1 MMGRGTNGVFK
12 KLCLLKKGINVP
24 MFNFWGL
31 SFSPIRY
38 QFIVLMMLMATVLVF
53 GYSLF
58 TYSNAKVEYE
68 EESRNELIVISRALN
83 NDYAKLLLMG
93 LPSTSIEVRHK
104 WKSFPMI
111 KQADLADLQN
121 SSVLRFARDGMSNKS
136 IKISNIDNFV
146 ISDDIIQFHS
156 KVIYQGK
163 QVGVVRYVVSNA
175 RYQQLIDKLLQRLL
189 ISIPFALVLSVLL
202 SVWLQ
207 RVFVFPLQ
215 RLMQSINTIV
225 EKQDYSAVIDIHPKD
240 NSEFALLGKEF
251 NALLNR
257 VDITL
262 QRVEDSKAYAQ
273 ELAYYDELT
282 KLPNR
287 RLLNER
293 MEYILD
299 VAKREE
305 RYGALLFIDLDHF
318 KTLNDSRGHAAGDE
332 LLKMVSE
339 RLKKV
344 FRSEDTIARLGGD
357 EFVILSGHLEPSE
370 EAVVNQIH
378 SLMLKLRY
386 VLSANF
392 QVEGESYRLTASVG
406 VTTFPGMAKDTSE
419 LLKQADGAMYQAKE
433 AGRDGYRFYES
444 IMQEVADARLQME
457 NDLRQ
462 AIEKKQFELYYQP
475 QVDEYGRILG
485 AEALLRWIKNDGHF
499 VSPADFIP
507 VAEQTGLILPVGEW
521 VMEEGFQQLAKW
533 QTLGIDDK
541 FRLSI
546 NISPNQFH
554 QDDFV
559 KKTQALL
566 KETNAS
572 ANHIT
577 LEVTEGITISNLDA
591 TIVKM
596 ETLTEL
602 GFKISMDDFGTGYS
616 SLTYL
621 KKLPLAELKVDQ
633 SFVRDLHID
642 KSDAEIA
649 ATIIAMAK
657 NLNLEVVA
665 EGVEEES
672 QLRFLSRNGCK
683 IFQGYYFHR
692 PMPVKDIH
700 DLLFGNLVV
709 L

>member
-1 MMGRGTNGVFK
+1 M
-12 KLCLLKKGINVP
+12 KKGINVP

-38 QFIVLMMLMATVLVF
+38 QFIVLMMVMVSILII
-53 GYSLF
+53 GYSFF
-58 TYSNAKVEYE
+58 TYNYAKAEYE
-68 EESRNELIVISRALN
+68 SESRNELVVISRALN
-83 NDYAKLLLMG
+83 NDYAKLILMG

-104 WKSFPMI
+104 WESFPMI
-111 KQADLADLQN
+111 RHADLVDLN
-121 SSVLRFARDGMSNKS
+121 DNLVLHYARDELSHKPIKTQDSKNVAMSDEG
-136 IKISNIDNFV
+136 IK
-146 ISDDIIQFHS
+146 FHH
-156 KVIYQGK
+156 KVVYQGK
-163 QVGVVRYVVSNA
+163 QVGVASYVISNVRY
-175 RYQQLIDKLLQRLL
+175 QGLLDKLFQRMLV
-189 ISIPFALVLSVLL
+189 SIFCALLL
-202 SVWLQ
+202 SILLSLWLQ

-225 EKQDYSAVIDIHPKD
+225 EKQDYSATIDVHPKD

-251 NALLNR
+251 NALLKR
-257 VDITL
+257 VDKTL
-262 QRVEDSKAYAQ
+262 KKVEDSKAYAQ

-293 MEYILD
+293 MEYMLD

-318 KTLNDSRGHAAGDE
+318 KTLNDSRGHAAGDA
-332 LLKMVSE
+332 LLKLVSE

-344 FRSEDTIARLGGD
+344 FRAEDTIARLGGD
-357 EFVILSGHLEPSE
+357 EFVILSGHLEPTE

-378 SLMLKLRY
+378 SLMLKLKY
-386 VLSANF
+386 ILNEEF
-392 QVEGESYRLTASVG
+392 QIDGESYHLTASAG
-406 VTTFPGMAKDTSE
+406 VTTFPSMAKDAAE
-419 LLKQADGAMYQAKE
+419 LMKQADTAMYQAKE
-433 AGRDGYRFYES
+433 AGRDGYRFYELA
-444 IMQEVADARLQME
+444 MQEVADTRLQME

-462 AIEKKQFELYYQP
+462 AIEKNQFELYYQP

-485 AEALLRWIKNDGHF
+485 AEALLRWIKSDGHF

-507 VAEQTGLILPVGEW
+507 VAEQTGLILPVGDW
-521 VMEEGFQQLAKW
+521 VMADGFGQLAKW
-533 QTLGIDDK
+533 HRLGIDDN

-546 NISPNQFH
+546 NISPYQFH

-559 KKTQALL
+559 EKTKALL
-566 KETNAS
+566 KETGAS
-572 ANHIT
+572 AEHVT
-577 LEVTEGITISNLDA
+577 LEVTEGITITDLDA

-596 ETLTEL
+596 KELTNV

-621 KKLPLAELKVDQ
+621 KQLPLSELKVDQ
-633 SFVRDLHID
+633 SFVRDLHVD

-672 QLRFLSRNGCK
+672 QLRFLSRNGCEV
-683 IFQGYYFHR
+683 FQGYYFHK
-692 PMPVKDIH
+692 PMPVKDI
-700 DLLFGNLVV
+700 DELLFGNVVV